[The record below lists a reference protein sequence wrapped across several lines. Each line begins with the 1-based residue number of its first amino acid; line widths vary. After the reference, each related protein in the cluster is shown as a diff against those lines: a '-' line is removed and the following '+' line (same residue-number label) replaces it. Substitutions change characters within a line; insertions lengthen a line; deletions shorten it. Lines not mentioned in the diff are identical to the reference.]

1 MRQTPPEVVLATL
14 VFIVFWVVVVVAVL
28 IARRRWERMRP
39 FSQAMMA
46 QWKPSLA
53 IATLYL
59 VGTVLGGRSV
69 LNPYAV
75 AVFCQA
81 MIGLALARGIT
92 GYEPLPASQS
102 IRRRQRPIRETAL
115 MLVVAVVAI
124 VPALLVGGIGMS
136 VGSQLL
142 GEVPCSSEAVGM
154 FPADKWSV
162 FFLLLSGAG
171 IAEETAYR
179 LVCLSFVWR
188 VTRRPW
194 LAVVASAVLFGAYHL
209 SPLSGMYQTF
219 WQYPVSQFLGSTLV
233 GVVWGILYVKRGYET
248 AVLSHTFQDWLPFAL
263 FA

>member
-14 VFIVFWVVVVVAVL
+14 GFIAFWVVVVVALL
-28 IARRRWERMRP
+28 IAGRRWERMRP

-59 VGTVLGGRSV
+59 IGTVPVGRSV

-92 GYEPLPASQS
+92 GYEPLPVSQA
-102 IRRRQRPIRETAL
+102 IRRRQRPIRGTVLTLAI
-115 MLVVAVVAI
+115 AVVAI
-124 VPALLVGGIGMS
+124 VPAMLLGGIGTG
-136 VGSQLL
+136 VGGQLF
-142 GEVPCSSEAVGM
+142 GEVPRSSEAMGM
-154 FPADKWSV
+154 LPADKWSV

-171 IAEETAYR
+171 IAEETVYR

-188 VTRRPW
+188 LTRRPW
-194 LAVVASAVLFGAYHL
+194 LAVAASALVFGAYHL

-248 AVLSHTFQDWLPFAL
+248 AVLGHTLQDWLPFAL